1 MASTRRSDPREPSA
15 CSRGGCSGARWT
27 LSDAQWRGF
36 RTPFPTLLGAAL
48 VTAPLV
54 AVARR
59 ALGPNAMPVFHA
71 AYGAAVAAYLHGAR
85 SVWIVSIMCAH
96 YCVCIIFAGAQ
107 NVGLAAVWISALVAL
122 AAAQF
127 AAPEWSFARL
137 GGDALA
143 PLDAREFQ
151 GIRPAGGCTSTCS
164 CSG

>member
-1 MASTRRSDPREPSA
+1 
-15 CSRGGCSGARWT
+15 
-27 LSDAQWRGF
+27 
-36 RTPFPTLLGAAL
+36 
-48 VTAPLV
+48 
-54 AVARR
+54 
-59 ALGPNAMPVFHA
+59 
-71 AYGAAVAAYLHGAR
+71 
-85 SVWIVSIMCAH
+85 MCAH
-96 YCVCIIFAGAQ
+96 YCVCIIFAGRK

-151 GIRPAGGCTSTCS
+151 GILPRWWVRACS